1 MKVLIADDSAMSRAL
16 LRSTLQRWGYEV
28 IAAEDGEQAW
38 RILSGDDSPSLAIL
52 DWVMPGLTGIEV
64 CRKVRKTAREPY
76 TYILLLTSKNTKEET
91 VEGMES
97 GADDYIVKPFH
108 EHELQVRLRA
118 GKRIVDLQ
126 TTLMNAREELREK
139 AEKDLLTML
148 PNRSAIH
155 TVLDSEIAR
164 CHRDQRSVGIVLL
177 DLDHFK
183 RINDTYGH
191 LAGDAV
197 LRETALRFRTHMRP
211 YDQIGRYGGEEFLV
225 VLPNCDLEQAHHQAD
240 RMRIILE
247 QKPMFVDGRQLRVTA
262 SFGVTIS
269 DRLERPIEAYIRA
282 ADEALY
288 MAKSKGR
295 NCVASLLVEQSTGN
309 GTGKTAGLAV
319 ANPLGVDQPEAVSQR

>member
-1 MKVLIADDSAMSRAL
+1 
-16 LRSTLQRWGYEV
+16 
-28 IAAEDGEQAW
+28 
-38 RILSGDDSPSLAIL
+38 
-52 DWVMPGLTGIEV
+52 
-64 CRKVRKTAREPY
+64 
-76 TYILLLTSKNTKEET
+76 
-91 VEGMES
+91 
-97 GADDYIVKPFH
+97 
-108 EHELQVRLRA
+108 
-118 GKRIVDLQ
+118 
-126 TTLMNAREELREK
+126 
-139 AEKDLLTML
+139 LTML